1 MHTKY
6 FGTVIYAS
14 DTRVSFTRFNFRR
27 NVQMSHLLT
36 LTVTLFPGEK
46 ILTATACNNNACQLQ
61 RVGCGSTFKRFVLC
75 CIGLFIYRGVYK
87 LQSRCTFKSAQYL
100 YVRKNFLS
108 ETVFD
113 VIY

>member
-61 RVGCGSTFKRFVLC
+61 RVGCGSTFKRFVLRY
-75 CIGLFIYRGVYK
+75 IGLFIYRASTKSMHIQVRSIPVYEEK
-87 LQSRCTFKSAQYL
+87 YPLRNS
-100 YVRKNFLS
+100 V
-108 ETVFD
+108 
-113 VIY
+113 